1 MSRVSVLLCSG
12 RNVLIYQDLQPAP
25 QIGPARP
32 NTHIGGIFAI
42 SMAVL
47 LQVDPRSNC
56 QTQTQKTNHAR
67 SAPLQC
73 QVDGKHSALPFGRP
87 ISLLPCWSC
96 PSAKSSKTEW
106 EQNVYGRFVHVCH
119 YIRPIVTTFNKWQL
133 HPINKNYIRQMATVF
148 DQWWLHPTN
157 TDYIIIRPM
166 ATIFHNLHSISDK
179 WRKHAT
185 HMHLDVAFIENA
197 LCC

>member
-1 MSRVSVLLCSG
+1 MHLKLVQPDQTPTFDAFLQFPWRFFFK
-12 RNVLIYQDLQPAP
+12 LIPCPIVRHKRRKQIMPGLRRSNFKSTASILRCHLADQFPFCPADLVH
-25 QIGPARP
+25 RP
-32 NTHIGGIFAI
+32 N
-42 SMAVL
+42 
-47 LQVDPRSNC
+47 LQKLSEN
-56 QTQTQKTNHAR
+56 K
-67 SAPLQC
+67 
-73 QVDGKHSALPFGRP
+73 
-87 ISLLPCWSC
+87 
-96 PSAKSSKTEW
+96 
-106 EQNVYGRFVHVCH
+106 NVYGRFVHVCH

-133 HPINKNYIRQMATVF
+133 HPINKNYIRQMATIF